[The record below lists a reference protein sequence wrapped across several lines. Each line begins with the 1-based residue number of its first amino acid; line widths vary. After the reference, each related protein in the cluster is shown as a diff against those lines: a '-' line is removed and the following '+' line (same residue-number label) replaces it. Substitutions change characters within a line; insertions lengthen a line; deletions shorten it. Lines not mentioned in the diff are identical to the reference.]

1 MDWRIV
7 LGLIGLGVVIGFVIR
22 SSLGFLFKVGIVVV
36 ALAAFHVISPNGIP
50 DLVRQGLEWVYDK
63 VSSEAKDVLP
73 DR

>member
-73 DR
+73 GG

>member
-36 ALAAFHVISPNGIP
+36 ALMAFHVISPDGIP

>member
-1 MDWRIV
+1 MDWQIV

-36 ALAAFHVISPNGIP
+36 ALMAFHVISPDGIP

-63 VSSEAKDVLP
+63 VSAEAKDVLP